1 MDYFTVHA
9 GVLLRYIPMTAKRLT
24 GIVSR
29 GGSILAK
36 WCLAHHQE
44 NFTYTHFRE
53 ICEIMR
59 AYDVLVL
66 ARRRPAPGIDRRC
79 QRRSRSSPS

>member
-1 MDYFTVHA
+1 M
-9 GVLLRYIPMTAKRLT
+9 T

-44 NFTYTHFRE
+44 NFLYTRWDE
-53 ICEIMR
+53 ICEILA
-59 AYDVLVL
+59 AYDVSFSIGDGL
-66 ARRRPAPGIDRRC
+66 RPARSPMPTTRR
-79 QRRSRSSPS
+79 QFAELKTQGDLTRRAGRAECR

>member
-1 MDYFTVHA
+1 
-9 GVLLRYIPMTAKRLT
+9 MTAERVT

-44 NFTYTHFRE
+44 NFLTTRFEEIRE
-53 ICEIMR
+53 R
-59 AYDVLVL
+59 L
-66 ARRRPAPGIDRRC
+66 ARVEKEPALG
-79 QRRSRSSPS
+79 